1 MATRV
6 DPSVK
11 PRAPV
16 VAGVTI
22 ALVGAAMALATVG
35 LVILDRQSPPQYTM
49 AGLNVG
55 WSLAA
60 RTAVQTAGLI
70 TMSAVGGVI
79 VWRRPRALLSLL
91 FVALAASLTLQAFAS
106 QYAVHGLL
114 VAPGSLPLADV
125 AAWSEKFVPDL
136 GFMAAGPLIL
146 LFPDG
151 RLSSRRWR
159 ILLAAAIAYVAL
171 DLAAGLDDPY
181 PMRVGETASVLVP
194 VTLPPALWP
203 IGKSLAFASGA
214 VSWAR
219 PVLGFLTAIYLIRRL
234 ATASGEVRLQL
245 KWFAYAGT
253 VLVVAFALE
262 QADGP
267 PTLDWLPDQ
276 IRAAVQQFAG
286 TETAHAIASWSGL
299 VTELAGTMLLSL
311 AIGVAMVRY
320 RLYDIDVVINKT
332 ILYGGLALFVTVSYS
347 LVVGVAG
354 SVIGAGL
361 DPVLAFITIA
371 LLALLLLPVRT
382 RLQSLANTAIYG
394 KRAKPYDVLSDF
406 VDSIGHAEPADVLL
420 PRMAELLMR
429 GTGASLTE
437 VWASVGDRLHLAA
450 SSRASGGA
458 QSQGAASVEPVFHD
472 DEALGALVVI
482 KPRGEDLNAM
492 ERRLFHDLAAQAGL
506 VLGRFR
512 LVQELRESRSRIV
525 ATQDTERNRIER
537 NLHDGAQQ
545 RFANAL
551 LALGMAQADRDHRTD
566 RDQLLAQA
574 SREVQAGLNELRTL
588 ARGLE
593 PPLLAESGLMAALTD
608 LAERTPVPTTVAG
621 AADRRYPKGIE
632 TAAYFVV
639 AEALTNAV
647 KHSGAAAVG
656 VILSEAGR
664 RLCVEVRDDGAGGV
678 DPSRGS
684 GLVGL
689 QDRVAALGGR
699 LTVKSPKRGGT
710 VIRAELPWT

>member
-1 MATRV
+1 VATGIDARLM
-6 DPSVK
+6 

-16 VAGVTI
+16 VAGATV
-22 ALVGAAMALATVG
+22 ALVGAAIALAAVG
-35 LVILDRQSPPQYTM
+35 LVILDRQSPPAYTL

-55 WSLAA
+55 WSLAV
-60 RTAVQTAGLI
+60 RTAVQTAGLL
-70 TMSAVGGVI
+70 TMSAVAGVI
-79 VWRRPRALLSLL
+79 VWRRPRALLSVL
-91 FVALAASLTLQAFAS
+91 FLALVASLTLQAFAS
-106 QYAVHGLL
+106 EYAVHGLL
-114 VAPGSLPLADV
+114 VAPGSLPLADL
-125 AAWSEKFVPDL
+125 AAWSEKFLPDL
-136 GFMAAGPLIL
+136 GFLAGAGLIL

-151 RLSSRRWR
+151 RLSSPRWR
-159 ILLAAAIAYVAL
+159 ILLAAAIVYLAL
-171 DLAAGLDDPY
+171 DLVAGLDDPY
-181 PMRVGETASVLVP
+181 PMRVGETAWVLVP
-194 VTLPPALWP
+194 VTLPPAMWP

-214 VSWAR
+214 ISWAR
-219 PVLGFLTAIYLIRRL
+219 PVLGSVIVVYLIRRL
-234 ATASGEVRLQL
+234 ATASGEARLQL

-253 VLVVAFALE
+253 VLVVAFLLE

-267 PTLDWLPDQ
+267 PTLEWLPDQ
-276 IRAAVQQFAG
+276 IRAGVQQFADS
-286 TETAHAIASWSGL
+286 ETAHAVASWSGL
-299 VTELAGTMLLSL
+299 VSELAATMLLSL

-332 ILYGGLALFVTVSYS
+332 ILYGGLAIFVTVSYS

-354 SVIGAGL
+354 SLIGAGL

-371 LLALLLLPVRT
+371 VLALLLLPVRT
-382 RLQSLANTAIYG
+382 RLQGLANTAIYG

-437 VWASVGDRLHLAA
+437 VWAIVGDRLHLAA
-450 SSRASGGA
+450 SSRATGGTQSGGV
-458 QSQGAASVEPVFHD
+458 ASVEPVFND

-482 KPRGEDLNAM
+482 KPRGEELNAV

-512 LVQELRESRSRIV
+512 LVQELRDSRSRIV
-525 ATQDTERNRIER
+525 ATQDAERHRIER

-551 LALGMAQADRDHRTD
+551 LALGMAQADNDQRAD
-566 RDQLLAQA
+566 RDDLLAQA

-593 PPLLAESGLMAALTD
+593 PPLLAESGLLAAITD
-608 LAERTPVPTTVAG
+608 LAERSPIPTTVVG
-621 AADRRYPKGIE
+621 AADRRYPKGLE

-639 AEALTNAV
+639 GESLTNAV
-647 KHSGAAAVG
+647 KHSSAAAVA
-656 VILSEAGR
+656 VTLSEAGR
-664 RLCVEVRDDGAGGV
+664 RLCIEVRDDGVGGV

-689 QDRVAALGGR
+689 QDRVAAVGGR
-699 LTVKSPKRGGT
+699 LTVKSPKGGGT
-710 VIRAELPWT
+710 VITAELPWR